1 MNHKKKRVFEK
12 ITAGVFIL
20 LLCVLLCGCADR
32 TAVFLEETPEEEVM
46 ERTVEVTVPPEKIY
60 VDVCGAV
67 NQPGVYSLEPGSRV
81 FQAVEAAGGCSS
93 EAAGEYIN
101 QAELLDDGQ
110 QVYVPSRQEVEEQK
124 VFGGNSVV
132 PQGGLP
138 EQELPKQDVSNQ
150 DGKVNLNTADEAE
163 LTSLTGIGATRAQAI
178 ILYRQENGPFSSIEE
193 IMNVQGIKE
202 ATFEK
207 IKDDIAVG

>member
-20 LLCVLLCGCADR
+20 LLCVLLCGCDDR
-32 TAVFLEETPEEEVM
+32 TAVFLEETPEEEAV
-46 ERTVEVTVPPEKIY
+46 ETIVEVTVPPEKIY

-110 QVYVPSRQEVEEQK
+110 QIYVPSRQEVEEQK
-124 VFGGNSVV
+124 VSGGNSVM

-138 EQELPKQDVSNQ
+138 GQELSETN
-150 DGKVNLNTADEAE
+150 GKVNLNTADEAE